1 MNLDWAYGI
10 LGIIMM
16 AFCLVGVTIFLIART
31 ILIINK
37 NKVKISE
44 RAVK

>member
-1 MNLDWAYGI
+1 MNIDWAYGI
-10 LGIIMM
+10 LGIIMS
-16 AFCLVGVTIFLIART
+16 AFCLVGVAIFLIART